1 MNKGSI
7 FYTITF
13 IFIFA
18 GVSVVLA
25 FLWLIA
31 YDQQNYSKELDA
43 KYSIIGIARLSNLA
57 NQIDDRAFQERTKN
71 YNKFDQITDPKEIRR
86 VLSNGEILARAEI
99 NDTDMRGINTLQGV
113 IEIIYY
119 ENYNYLNVIYEGK
132 IYLYKDQDFQFY
144 RYYVFKAIAVVVI
157 FILIVI
163 YIFILRKLKPLRDLK
178 KQIDKFAEG
187 KLDDIENVST
197 GTDEISQV
205 SQAFYEATNQIKK
218 LNQSRQFFL
227 RNIMHELKTPI
238 TKGLITLEML
248 EDNKYKNRLEGIF
261 NRLEILINE
270 FAAIEQVT
278 SGAAFINRKKYNI
291 LDILDEAKEIA
302 MSDDKNLKISVA
314 GSFFV
319 NVDFKLFTTAIKN
332 MIDNGLKYSQDKTLQ
347 IDIREDF
354 ICFKN
359 SGAELDNSL
368 EYYTQA
374 FTQSSKQKD
383 SFGLGLHIVDTI
395 LKSHGM
401 KLDYTYEEGV
411 NLFYFR
417 DLKNVMIKD

>member
-43 KYSIIGIARLSNLA
+43 KYSLIGIARLSNLA

-119 ENYNYLNVIYEGK
+119 ENYNYLKVIYEVK

-157 FILIVI
+157 FIL
-163 YIFILRKLKPLRDLK
+163 
-178 KQIDKFAEG
+178 
-187 KLDDIENVST
+187 
-197 GTDEISQV
+197 
-205 SQAFYEATNQIKK
+205 
-218 LNQSRQFFL
+218 
-227 RNIMHELKTPI
+227 
-238 TKGLITLEML
+238 
-248 EDNKYKNRLEGIF
+248 
-261 NRLEILINE
+261 
-270 FAAIEQVT
+270 
-278 SGAAFINRKKYNI
+278 
-291 LDILDEAKEIA
+291 
-302 MSDDKNLKISVA
+302 
-314 GSFFV
+314 
-319 NVDFKLFTTAIKN
+319 
-332 MIDNGLKYSQDKTLQ
+332 
-347 IDIREDF
+347 
-354 ICFKN
+354 
-359 SGAELDNSL
+359 
-368 EYYTQA
+368 
-374 FTQSSKQKD
+374 
-383 SFGLGLHIVDTI
+383 
-395 LKSHGM
+395 
-401 KLDYTYEEGV
+401 
-411 NLFYFR
+411 
-417 DLKNVMIKD
+417 

>member
-1 MNKGSI
+1 MNKSSI

-18 GVSVVLA
+18 GVSVVLG
-25 FLWLIA
+25 FLWLIE
-31 YDQQNYSKELDA
+31 YDQQNYTRELNT
-43 KYSIIGIARLSNLA
+43 KYSLIANARLLYFAGVINEKEFEE
-57 NQIDDRAFQERTKN
+57 QTKN
-71 YNKFDQITDPKEIRR
+71 YNKMEQIIEPKQIRKILFSGD
-86 VLSNGEILARAEI
+86 VLARVEV
-99 NDTDMRGINTLQGV
+99 NNGL
-113 IEIIYY
+113 IEIISYD
-119 ENYNYLNVIYEGK
+119 NQVYLNIIYDGK
-132 IYLYKDQDFQFY
+132 INLYKDQDYQTY
-144 RYYVFKAIAVVVI
+144 RYFIIKAIAVAVI
-157 FILIVI
+157 CILILL
-163 YIFILRKLKPLRDLK
+163 YIFIFKKLKPLKTLK

-187 KLDDIENVST
+187 RLGDIEDVST
-197 GTDEISQV
+197 GADEISQV
-205 SQAFYEATNQIKK
+205 SEAFYQAILQIRK

-248 EDNKYKNRLEGIF
+248 EDNKYKERLDGIF

-302 MSDDKNLKISVA
+302 MRDDNNIRIFM
-314 GSFFV
+314 GESFFV

-332 MIDNGLKYSQDKTLQ
+332 MIDNGIKHSQDGFVEICIK
-347 IDIREDF
+347 DNY

-359 SGAELDNSL
+359 CGPELNNTL

-374 FTQSSKQKD
+374 FTQGTKQKL
-383 SFGLGLHIVDTI
+383 SFGLGLYIVNTI
-395 LKSHGM
+395 LEAHDM
-401 KLDYTYEEGV
+401 KLDYDYKDGV
-411 NLFYFR
+411 NHFYFIG
-417 DLKNVMIKD
+417 LNNILVKE